1 MEQFLLRISIML
13 VPALLAIT
21 VHEVSHGFAA
31 DRRGD
36 PTARLLGRLSLNPL
50 RHLDPIGTIAML
62 LVGFG
67 WARPVPVNFGNL
79 VHPRRDM
86 ILVALVGPLSNLTL
100 AILSG
105 LLLGGIAHIPPAVAA
120 HASVAS
126 ILEPV
131 ALMAAFSL
139 YINIILGV
147 FNLLPIPPLDGGRV
161 LTGLLPTRQA
171 AALSR
176 FEPFGFVLLLVLIFF
191 TDLWRVVL
199 EPIITFFV
207 GIIAGTQVS
216 VVHQVVQ
223 FLLSR

>member
-50 RHLDPIGTIAML
+50 RHLDPIGTIALL

-86 ILVALVGPLSNLTL
+86 ILVALVGPLSNFTL

-105 LLLGGIAHIPPAVAA
+105 LLLNGIAQLPPGVAT
-120 HASVAS
+120 HTMVAS
-126 ILEPV
+126 ILEPL

-161 LTGLLPTRQA
+161 LTGLLPPRQA
-171 AALSR
+171 AALAR

-207 GIIAGTQVS
+207 GIIAGAQVS